1 MTTNR
6 ANLARHIPTPNP
18 AAAAAWWHR
27 NRAAIVAALPLTIGP
42 KTYNVAFPACMDRWV
57 AQSDTLPPPMAEA
70 YICRPLRQLREHP
83 ARWGQS
89 TPFDGNP

>member
-42 KTYNVAFPACMDRWV
+42 KTYKTEFPARLDAWISMT
-57 AQSDTLPPPMAEA
+57 SSLPPPMAEA
-70 YICRPLRQLREHP
+70 YICRPLRQLREHLATNQATGDHP
-83 ARWGQS
+83 
-89 TPFDGNP
+89 